1 MASFAS
7 RRMTSCFRFPIPLP
21 GRPAAP
27 PPRCHYLSPMS
38 RLLIVANRL
47 PVTVRSTPDGV
58 EVERSS
64 GGLATG
70 MSRPHEQ
77 SGGLWIGWSGTTD
90 EMTAGQQ
97 AELEGQLAAMRLVAV
112 PLTSDQ
118 VTRYYEGYSNGVLW
132 PLFHYLL
139 DQVPLQSGDWD
150 AYVQANQVFADVVAE
165 QYTPGDMVWVHDY
178 QLLLVP
184 GLLRRRL
191 PDARIGFF
199 LHIPFPSEEL
209 FRTLP
214 ARRQLLEGMLGADLV
229 GFHTPTYLRHF
240 ATALTDILGLTVD
253 IDRVQL
259 PGREV
264 RLGVFP
270 MGIDAGSFQT
280 LAKDPAVEA
289 EAEALRGDGSVR
301 ILVGVDR
308 LDYTKGIP
316 RRLLTYERMLQ
327 IHPEL
332 REKVRLVQV
341 AVPSRT
347 GVEAYQEFR
356 SLVDGLVGRIN
367 GAFGTPRWV
376 PVHYIFRG
384 LSAPDLV
391 ALYRAADVMLVTPLR
406 DGMNLVAKE
415 FVASRA
421 DGDGVLVLSE
431 FAGAAWELPEALQ
444 VNPYDTEAT
453 AEVFY
458 RALSMDPDERRAR
471 LAPLR
476 QRVATFDVHSWV
488 SAFLDQLD
496 RVTGPAVRLVSPTGN
511 EAALRE
517 ELGRALERNDELLLL
532 LDYDGT
538 LVPFTATPELARPD
552 AGLVRLLRSLASL
565 ADTEVHIVSG
575 RSREALEQWVGSLPI
590 WLHAEHGFW
599 SRPPG
604 HAEWTPAAD
613 IHGTWREPVLAIL
626 RDITARTPGSL
637 IEVKA
642 VAIAWHYRL
651 ADLETGARRA
661 NELRIHLNQLLS
673 NQPVEILAGNRVLE
687 IRPYGVH
694 KGRIIPPMS
703 PEREAR
709 TTVLAIG
716 DDRTD
721 EDLFASLPPEAI
733 SVRVGPGATKA
744 RYRLDGTAAVRG
756 ILQMLADT
764 GVRADLA

>member
-1 MASFAS
+1 
-7 RRMTSCFRFPIPLP
+7 
-21 GRPAAP
+21 
-27 PPRCHYLSPMS
+27 
-38 RLLIVANRL
+38 RL
-47 PVTVRSTPDGV
+47 PVTVRTTADGV
-58 EVERSS
+58 EVERST

-70 MSRPHEQ
+70 LSRPHEQ
-77 SGGLWIGWSGTTD
+77 SGGLWIGWAGAGDDLTAKQQE
-90 EMTAGQQ
+90 EMDR
-97 AELEGQLAAMRLVAV
+97 QLAAQRLVPV
-112 PLTSDQ
+112 PLTNDQ

-150 AYVQANQVFADVVAE
+150 AYVEANELFAEVVAA
-165 QYTPGDMVWVHDY
+165 QYRPGDLVWVHDY
-178 QLLLVP
+178 QLLLLP
-184 GLLRRRL
+184 GLLRRKL

-214 ARRQLLEGMLGADLV
+214 ARRQLLDGMLGADLV

-253 IDRVQL
+253 IDRVHL
-259 PGREV
+259 AGREV

-270 MGIDAGSFQT
+270 MGVDAALFQG

-316 RRLLTYERMLQ
+316 RRLLAFERMLE

-332 REKVRLVQV
+332 RGKVRLVQV

-347 GVEAYQEFR
+347 GVEAYQDFR
-356 SLVDGLVGRIN
+356 SLVDALVGRIN

-391 ALYRAADVMLVTPLR
+391 ALYRSADVMLVTPLR

-444 VNPYDTEAT
+444 VNPYDTDAT
-453 AEVFY
+453 AEVIF
-458 RALSMDPDERRAR
+458 RALTMDEDERRAR

-476 QRVATFDVHSWV
+476 ERVATFDVHRWV
-488 SAFLDQLD
+488 SSFLDQLE
-496 RVTGPAVRLVSPTGN
+496 RVTEPAARALSPTAG
-511 EAALRE
+511 EGELRD
-517 ELGRALERNDELLLL
+517 ELSRALDRNDELLLL

-552 AGLVRLLRSLASL
+552 AALLHLLRSLASRP
-565 ADTEVHIVSG
+565 DTEVHIVSG

-613 IHGTWREPVLAIL
+613 IHGSWREPVLAIL

-661 NELRIHLNQLLS
+661 NELRIHLGQLLS
-673 NQPVEILAGNRVLE
+673 NQPVEVLAGNRVLE

-721 EDLFASLPPEAI
+721 EDLFASLSPGAI
-733 SVRVGPGATKA
+733 SARVGPGATRA
-744 RYRLDGTAAVRG
+744 RFRLEGTASVRA
-756 ILQMLADT
+756 LLEMLAES
-764 GVRADLA
+764 GVREHLA

>member
-1 MASFAS
+1 
-7 RRMTSCFRFPIPLP
+7 
-21 GRPAAP
+21 
-27 PPRCHYLSPMS
+27 MS

-47 PVTVRSTPDGV
+47 PVTVRPTDRAV

-70 MSRPHEQ
+70 LARPHEQ
-77 SGGLWIGWSGTTD
+77 SDGLWIGWSGADPEALTP
-90 EMTAGQQ
+90 EQRS
-97 AELEGQLAAMRLVAV
+97 ELDRQLAAQRLVPV
-112 PLTSDQ
+112 PLTAEQ

-139 DQVPLQSGDWD
+139 DQVPLQARDWD
-150 AYVQANQVFADVVAE
+150 AYLQANELFADTVAA
-165 QYTPGDMVWVHDY
+165 QYRPGDLVWVHDY
-178 QLLLVP
+178 QLLLLP

-214 ARRQLLEGMLGADLV
+214 VRRQLLEGMLGADLV

-240 ATALTDILGLTVD
+240 ATALTDILGLAVD

-270 MGIDAGSFQT
+270 MGVDSASFQT
-280 LAKDPAVEA
+280 LAEDPAVEA

-301 ILVGVDR
+301 MLVGVDR

-316 RRLLTYERMLQ
+316 RRLLAYERMLET
-327 IHPEL
+327 HPEL
-332 REKVRLVQV
+332 RGRVRLVQV

-367 GAFGTPRWV
+367 GAFGTPKWV

-384 LSAPDLV
+384 LSAEDLV

-415 FVASRA
+415 FIASRA

-431 FAGAAWELPEALQ
+431 FAGASWELPEALQ
-444 VNPYDTEAT
+444 VNPYDTDGA

-458 RALSMDPDERRAR
+458 RALSMEPEERRAR

-476 QRVATFDVHSWV
+476 QRVATFDVHRWV
-488 SAFLDQLD
+488 SSFLDQLE
-496 RVTGPAVRLVSPTGN
+496 RVSGPAVRPKSPVQG

-517 ELGRALERNDELLLL
+517 ELSRSLERNDELLLL

-552 AGLVRLLRSLASL
+552 TGLVQLLRALA
-565 ADTEVHIVSG
+565 ARPDTEVHIVSG

-599 SRPPG
+599 SRAPG
-604 HAEWTPAAD
+604 AAEWTPAAD
-613 IHGTWREPVLAIL
+613 IHASWREPVLAIL

-637 IEVKA
+637 IETKA

-733 SVRVGPGATKA
+733 SARVGPGATRA
-744 RYRLDGTAAVRG
+744 RFRLDNTSSVRG
-756 ILQMLADT
+756 LLQMLVDT

>member
-1 MASFAS
+1 
-7 RRMTSCFRFPIPLP
+7 
-21 GRPAAP
+21 
-27 PPRCHYLSPMS
+27 MS

-47 PVTVRSTPDGV
+47 PVTVRSTADGV
-58 EVERSS
+58 EVERST

-70 MSRPHEQ
+70 LSRPHEQ
-77 SGGLWIGWSGTTD
+77 SSGLWIGWSG
-90 EMTAGQQ
+90 AGDDLTPVQQ
-97 AELEGQLAAMRLVAV
+97 AELEGQLASQRLVGV
-112 PLTSDQ
+112 PLSRDL
-118 VTRYYEGYSNGVLW
+118 VARYYEGYSNGVLW

-139 DQVPLQSGDWD
+139 DQVPLQASDWD
-150 AYVQANQVFADVVAE
+150 AYVQANEQFAEVVAA
-165 QYTPGDMVWVHDY
+165 QYRTGDLIWVHDY
-178 QLLLVP
+178 QLLLLP

-214 ARRQLLEGMLGADLV
+214 SRRQLLEGLLGADLV

-240 ATALTDILGLTVD
+240 AIALTDILGLTVD

-270 MGIDAGSFQT
+270 MGVDESLFNR
-280 LAKDPAVEA
+280 LAREPAIEA

-316 RRLLTYERMLQ
+316 RRLLGFERMLQ
-327 IHPEL
+327 THPEL
-332 REKVRLVQV
+332 RERVRLVQV

-384 LSAPDLV
+384 LSAEDLV

-415 FVASRA
+415 FVASRT

-444 VNPYDTEAT
+444 VNPYDTDGT
-453 AEVFY
+453 AEVIF
-458 RALSMDPDERRAR
+458 RALTMEPEERRAR

-476 QRVATFDVHSWV
+476 ERVANFDVHRWV
-488 SAFLDQLD
+488 SSFLEQLE
-496 RVTGPAVRLVSPTGN
+496 RLTEPAARALSPTAG
-511 EAALRE
+511 EAALRD
-517 ELGRALERNDELLLL
+517 ELTRALERNDELLLL

-538 LVPFTATPELARPD
+538 LVPFTPTPELARPD
-552 AGLVRLLRSLASL
+552 AGLVRLLRALA
-565 ADTEVHIVSG
+565 ARPETEVHIVSG
-575 RSREALEQWVGSLPI
+575 RGREVLEQWVGNLPI

-599 SRPPG
+599 SRPPDQ
-604 HAEWTPAAD
+604 AEWTPAAD

-642 VAIAWHYRL
+642 VAIAWHYRM

-694 KGRIIPPMS
+694 KGRILPPMS

-709 TTVLAIG
+709 TTIVAIG

-721 EDLFASLPPEAI
+721 EDLFASLPPDAI
-733 SVRVGPGATKA
+733 SVKVGPGGTRA
-744 RYRLDGTAAVRG
+744 RFRLDGTSSVRTL
-756 ILQMLADT
+756 LQMLAET
-764 GVRADLA
+764 GIREHLA

>member
-1 MASFAS
+1 
-7 RRMTSCFRFPIPLP
+7 
-21 GRPAAP
+21 
-27 PPRCHYLSPMS
+27 MS

-47 PVTVRSTPDGV
+47 PITVRSTAGGV
-58 EVERSS
+58 EVERST

-70 MSRPHEQ
+70 LSRPHEQ
-77 SGGLWIGWSGTTD
+77 SGGLWIGWSG
-90 EMTAGQQ
+90 AGDDLNPQQQ
-97 AELEGQLAAMRLVAV
+97 AELERQLATQRLVGV
-112 PLTSDQ
+112 PLSKDL
-118 VTRYYEGYSNGVLW
+118 VTRYYEGYANGVLW

-139 DQVPLQSGDWD
+139 DQVPLQASDWD
-150 AYVQANQVFADVVAE
+150 AYVQANEHFAEVVTA
-165 QYTPGDMVWVHDY
+165 QYRAGDLIWIHDY
-178 QLLLVP
+178 QLLLLP
-184 GLLRRRL
+184 GMLRRRL
-191 PDARIGFF
+191 PEARIGFF

-214 ARRQLLEGMLGADLV
+214 ARGQLLEGMLGADLV

-240 ATALTDILGLTVD
+240 AIGLTDILGLTVD

-270 MGIDAGSFQT
+270 MGVDAALFQG
-280 LAKDPAVEA
+280 LASKPAVEA

-316 RRLLTYERMLQ
+316 RRLLAFERMLQ
-327 IHPEL
+327 THPEL

-347 GVEAYQEFR
+347 GVEAYQDFR

-384 LSAPDLV
+384 LSAEDLV

-415 FVASRA
+415 FVASRV

-444 VNPYDTEAT
+444 VNPYDTDGT
-453 AEVFY
+453 SEVIF
-458 RALSMDPDERRAR
+458 RALTMEPEERRVR

-476 QRVATFDVHSWV
+476 ERVATFDVHRWV
-488 SAFLDQLD
+488 SSFLEQLE
-496 RVTGPAVRLVSPTGN
+496 RVTEPATRSLSPTAG
-511 EAALRE
+511 EAALRA
-517 ELGRALERNDELLLL
+517 ELTRSLERNEELLVL

-552 AGLVRLLRSLASL
+552 AALLHLLRTLAGRPE
-565 ADTEVHIVSG
+565 TELHIVSG
-575 RSREALEQWVGSLPI
+575 RGREALEQWIGGLPI

-604 HAEWTPAAD
+604 QAEWTPAAD
-613 IHGTWREPVLAIL
+613 IHGSWREPVLAIL

-642 VAIAWHYRL
+642 VAIAWHYRM

-709 TTVLAIG
+709 TTILAIG

-721 EDLFASLPPEAI
+721 EDLFTSLPPHAV
-733 SVRVGPGATKA
+733 SARVGPGATRA
-744 RYRLDGTAAVRG
+744 RFRLESTSAVRG
-756 ILQMLADT
+756 LLQMLAET
-764 GVRADLA
+764 GVREPLA

>member
-1 MASFAS
+1 
-7 RRMTSCFRFPIPLP
+7 
-21 GRPAAP
+21 
-27 PPRCHYLSPMS
+27 MS

-47 PVTVRSTPDGV
+47 PVTVRPTPGGVDVQRST
-58 EVERSS
+58 

-70 MSRPHEQ
+70 LSRPHEQ
-77 SGGLWIGWSGTTD
+77 SGGLWIGWSG
-90 EMTAGQQ
+90 
-97 AELEGQLAAMRLVAV
+97 AEEDLTPEQRTQLEAQLASHRLVGV
-112 PLTSDQ
+112 PLTRDL
-118 VTRYYEGYSNGVLW
+118 VARYYEGYSNGVLW

-139 DQVPLQSGDWD
+139 DQVPLQASDWD
-150 AYVQANQVFADVVAE
+150 AYVQANEQFAEVVAAE
-165 QYTPGDMVWVHDY
+165 YRPGDLIWIHDY
-178 QLLLVP
+178 QLLLLP

-214 ARRQLLEGMLGADLV
+214 PRRQLLEGLLGADLV

-270 MGIDAGSFQT
+270 MGVDASLFHN
-280 LAKDPAVEA
+280 LSRDPAVEA

-316 RRLLTYERMLQ
+316 RRLLAFERMLET
-327 IHPEL
+327 HPEL
-332 REKVRLVQV
+332 REKVRLIQV

-347 GVEAYQEFR
+347 GVEAYQDFR

-384 LSAPDLV
+384 LSAEDLV

-415 FVASRA
+415 FVAART

-431 FAGAAWELPEALQ
+431 FAGASWELPEALA
-444 VNPYDTEAT
+444 VNPYDTDAT
-453 AEVFY
+453 GEVIF
-458 RALSMDPDERRAR
+458 RALTMEPEERRAR

-476 QRVATFDVHSWV
+476 ERVATFDVHRWV
-488 SAFLDQLD
+488 SSFLEQLE
-496 RVTGPAVRLVSPTGN
+496 RVTDPAARALSPAGG
-511 EAALRE
+511 EAALRD
-517 ELGRALERNDELLLL
+517 ELTGALERNDELLLL

-552 AGLVRLLRSLASL
+552 AALLHLLRSLAGRP
-565 ADTEVHIVSG
+565 DTEVHIVSG
-575 RSREALEQWVGSLPI
+575 RGREALEKWIGSLPI

-604 HAEWTPAAD
+604 QAEWTPVAD
-613 IHGTWREPVLAIL
+613 IHGAWREPVLAIL

-642 VAIAWHYRL
+642 VAIAWHYRM

-694 KGRIIPPMS
+694 KGRILPPMS
-703 PEREAR
+703 SEREAR
-709 TTVLAIG
+709 TTIVAFG

-721 EDLFASLPPEAI
+721 EDLFTSLPPDAI
-733 SVRVGPGATKA
+733 SVKVGPGSTRA
-744 RYRLDGTAAVRG
+744 RFRLESTSSVRSL
-756 ILQMLADT
+756 LQMLAET
-764 GVRADLA
+764 GVREHLA

>member
-1 MASFAS
+1 
-7 RRMTSCFRFPIPLP
+7 
-21 GRPAAP
+21 
-27 PPRCHYLSPMS
+27 MS

-47 PVTVRSTPDGV
+47 PVTVRATPDGV

-70 MSRPHEQ
+70 LARPHEQ
-77 SGGLWIGWSGTTD
+77 SGGLWVGWSG
-90 EMTAGQQ
+90 AGDDLTPAQQ
-97 AELEGQLAAMRLVAV
+97 AELERQLESERLVAV
-112 PLTSDQ
+112 RLTKDQ

-139 DQVPLQSGDWD
+139 DQVPLQASDWD
-150 AYVQANQVFADVVAE
+150 AYVQANELFADVVAE
-165 QYTPGDMVWVHDY
+165 QYRPGDLVWVHDY

-214 ARRQLLEGMLGADLV
+214 ARKQLLEGMLGADLV

-270 MGIDAGSFQT
+270 MGIDAATFQSI
-280 LAKDPAVEA
+280 ARDPAVEA

-316 RRLLTYERMLQ
+316 RRLLTYEKMLEN
-327 IHPEL
+327 HPEL

-356 SLVDGLVGRIN
+356 MLVDGLVGRIN

-384 LSAPDLV
+384 LSAADLV

-415 FVASRA
+415 FIASRP

-431 FAGAAWELPEALQ
+431 FAGASWELPEALQ
-444 VNPYDTEAT
+444 VNPYDTDAT
-453 AEVFY
+453 SEVFF
-458 RALSMDPDERRAR
+458 RALTMD
-471 LAPLR
+471 
-476 QRVATFDVHSWV
+476 
-488 SAFLDQLD
+488 
-496 RVTGPAVRLVSPTGN
+496 
-511 EAALRE
+511 
-517 ELGRALERNDELLLL
+517 
-532 LDYDGT
+532 
-538 LVPFTATPELARPD
+538 
-552 AGLVRLLRSLASL
+552 
-565 ADTEVHIVSG
+565 AD
-575 RSREALEQWVGSLPI
+575 
-590 WLHAEHGFW
+590 
-599 SRPPG
+599 
-604 HAEWTPAAD
+604 
-613 IHGTWREPVLAIL
+613 
-626 RDITARTPGSL
+626 
-637 IEVKA
+637 
-642 VAIAWHYRL
+642 
-651 ADLETGARRA
+651 
-661 NELRIHLNQLLS
+661 
-673 NQPVEILAGNRVLE
+673 
-687 IRPYGVH
+687 
-694 KGRIIPPMS
+694 
-703 PEREAR
+703 
-709 TTVLAIG
+709 
-716 DDRTD
+716 
-721 EDLFASLPPEAI
+721 
-733 SVRVGPGATKA
+733 
-744 RYRLDGTAAVRG
+744 
-756 ILQMLADT
+756 
-764 GVRADLA
+764 